1 MYSIGTIATNQICP
15 KTKTTSPVTI
25 SLGQSITVQP
35 GCHIQTMDLIITAE
49 DSDNFEIITTWLDWT
64 ITLAQLF
71 DHKDTEQLLQLVNQ
85 IRSTVS
91 DTFDASKLLQRI
103 DSLNKP
109 FQSHHWLF
117 SSPAAMIGTVCI
129 IALISF
135 GVYSKCCSKS
145 PPTNTVSTLPLA
157 LPPSIAATQAAAQA
171 APQPVHNI
179 LPPKYTPYD
188 KAAPA
193 PKSIT
198 IINS

>member
-1 MYSIGTIATNQICP
+1 VYSIGTIATNQICP